1 MIVEGGCSIMN
12 LNHLKAFEKVI
23 QLKSFQEA
31 AKQLSVSQPAISLRI
46 QGLED
51 HFKTKLVKRTGEGM
65 QLTPQGEVVYDRIT
79 EILKLWQEL
88 ETQFLGGEP
97 VGKLVIGASTI
108 PSEYILPKI
117 IKGFKDIY
125 PDVDF
130 SMKISG
136 SRDVVDWLQNRSVDI
151 AITGEPVKAPILFSK
166 PIFTEKLSIIAPNDF
181 FEEDIKN
188 FRDLFDVE
196 WILREENSDTRS
208 SLGKTIQAL
217 GFSFELMK
225 VVGELGSTEAV
236 IAAVEAGLGITVV
249 SSYAAER
256 AEKFGRVK
264 IIKLHDFQVTRNF
277 YFSCLMENKN
287 LPLISAFLSFI
298 ENSNTAMENEQG

>member
-1 MIVEGGCSIMN
+1 MN
-12 LNHLKAFEKVI
+12 VNHLKAFEKVV

-46 QGLED
+46 QALED
-51 HFKTKLVKRTGEGM
+51 HFKTKLVKRKAEGV
-65 QLTPQGEVVYDRIT
+65 QLTPQGEVIYSRIK
-79 EILKLWQEL
+79 EILKVWEEL
-88 ETQFLGGEP
+88 EAQFLGGQP

-117 IKGFKDIY
+117 IKDFKGIY

-130 SMKISG
+130 CMKISG
-136 SRDVVDWLQNRSVDI
+136 SRDVVDWLKNRSVDV
-151 AITGEPVKAPILFSK
+151 AITGEPMKTPILFSK
-166 PIFTEKLSIIAPNDF
+166 PIVSEKLSIIAPNDF
-181 FEEDIKN
+181 ILEDVN
-188 FRDLFDVE
+188 QFHDLFDAE
-196 WILREENSDTRS
+196 WILREVNSDTRS
-208 SLGKTIQAL
+208 SLEKTIQSL
-217 GFSFELMK
+217 GYSFGMMK

-264 IIKLHDFQVTRNF
+264 IITLNDFQVTRNF
-277 YFSCLMENKN
+277 YFSCLKENKN
-287 LPLISAFLSFI
+287 QPLISSFLNFI
-298 ENSNTAMENEQG
+298 ENVYRMNENE

>member
-1 MIVEGGCSIMN
+1 MN

-23 QLKSFQEA
+23 QVKSFQEA

-46 QGLED
+46 QALEE
-51 HFKTKLVKRTGEGM
+51 HFKTKLVKRTGEGVL
-65 QLTPQGEVVYDRIT
+65 LTPQGEVIYNRIR
-79 EILKLWQEL
+79 EILKLWEDL
-88 ETQFLGGEP
+88 EEQFLGGEP

-108 PSEYILPKI
+108 PSEYILPVI
-117 IKGFKDIY
+117 IKKFKAIH

-136 SRDVVDWLQNRSVDI
+136 SKDVVDWLKNRTVDV
-151 AITGEPVKAPILFSK
+151 AITGEPLQTPILYSK
-166 PIFTEKLSIIAPNDF
+166 PIVSEKLSIIAPLDF
-181 FEEDIKN
+181 IEEDVKQ
-188 FRDLFDVE
+188 FRDLFEVE

-208 SLGKTIQAL
+208 SLEKTIQSL
-217 GFSFELMK
+217 GYSIELMN
-225 VVGELGSTEAV
+225 VVAELGSTEAV

-264 IIKLHDFQVTRNF
+264 IIKLQDFQVMRSF
-277 YFSCLMENKN
+277 YFSCLNENKN
-287 LPLISAFLSFI
+287 LPLIAAFLCFI
-298 ENSNTAMENEQG
+298 EDSYQNRSLQI